1 MTSELLPKLPNT
13 GIFSI
18 DMHLNKNVV
27 SSSQSCTWQ
36 WRDDRNSWQS
46 YLWVDNR
53 IIEAAYQGGE
63 DEISLST
70 QGRNYIIDFSNM
82 QQVIFLLVTMLI
94 FEYMNLFIM
103 KKAFLLAKQKKGV
116 FRTLINIYYE
126 DSL

>member
-1 MTSELLPKLPNT
+1 MTSELLPKLRNT

-18 DMHLNKNVV
+18 DLHLNKNVV

-36 WRDDRNSWQS
+36 WRDNRNSWQS

-82 QQVIFLLVTMLI
+82 QQVILLFVTMLI
-94 FEYMNLFIM
+94 FEYVNLFIM
-103 KKAFLLAKQKKGV
+103 IKAFLQTK
-116 FRTLINIYYE
+116 
-126 DSL
+126 